1 MGRRSARVSG
11 LVPSAGISLEGT
23 EDIFGAVGSVASFK
37 VKAGVAV
44 AVLALCITVWN
55 LPSAHDSGSSLDK
68 SRLAADTLGM
78 TLIPD
83 FEPLSM
89 TRRDPDL
96 NMARFYS
103 IALQPT
109 LFGEVS
115 IIRNWGR
122 IGTRGQVM
130 LETFPS
136 PLAAERQAILIERQK
151 RRRGYG

>member
-1 MGRRSARVSG
+1 M
-11 LVPSAGISLEGT
+11 
-23 EDIFGAVGSVASFK
+23 
-37 VKAGVAV
+37 
-44 AVLALCITVWN
+44 
-55 LPSAHDSGSSLDK
+55 
-68 SRLAADTLGM
+68 AADTGAMSHGL
-78 TLIPD
+78 D

-96 NMARFYS
+96 NIARFYA

-115 IIRNWGR
+115 VIRSWGR
-122 IGTRGQVM
+122 IGTRGQAK

-136 PLAAERQAILIERQK
+136 LTAAVLQAVVVERQK